1 MSNKDLKNLNE
12 NELEKALEIT
22 LSEKTPSEEIVKSVT
37 PWRKAMTMALL
48 GIAFT
53 LLTPNLF
60 YLNYILPAI
69 GIPLLFFGFRRL
81 RNDSKEFKAC
91 YIISTVKVFCCI
103 FNLFYN
109 STIYASGDCG
119 SAADIALLC
128 LSLLC
133 SLTLI
138 IALTL
143 AIRKT
148 QLKADLPVKL
158 KGPVAMIILYIVLL
172 ILALLGMAVPIIG
185 WVIIISYIA
194 ILVNLH
200 KVIKSIDTAGY
211 VIESAPSKALDK
223 VIGIFLLVVTVASIA
238 CGYLF
243 FHDYD
248 MQWKEFSQSEHAEVS
263 EIKENLKNL
272 GFPEKVLNDMS
283 AEDIEACKNAVNV
296 YSESEEWSVDESI
309 DILGFKVNPD
319 DPETN
324 EIRFTHVVVLLDKER
339 NEFRYIHYFEWIN
352 GDDFYGTEAI
362 QIWHNYGAEWI
373 DYDSFIGKV
382 LYTENGRTFASP
394 YYSFGN
400 ESYENDDAILGG
412 LYTEAFARFSFPS
425 GNLKQRGYVSYV
437 GGPNS
442 KTFTGSWINYN
453 HQKTWLQ
460 YPVTS
465 AAISRQKD
473 LSYDNGAFIVV
484 DDIFLFHTE
493 TKEFD

>member
-1 MSNKDLKNLNE
+1 MSNKDLKNLNDK
-12 NELEKALEIT
+12 ELEKALQIT
-22 LSEKTPSEEIVKSVT
+22 LSERTPSEEIVKSVT
-37 PWRKAMTMALL
+37 PWRKSMTMALL

-53 LLTPNLF
+53 LLTPDLF

-69 GIPLLFFGFRRL
+69 GIPLLLFGFRRL
-81 RNDSKEFKAC
+81 RNDGKEFKAC
-91 YIISTVKVFCCI
+91 YIISTVKVICCI

-119 SAADIALLC
+119 SAVDIGLLC
-128 LSLLC
+128 LSLTC
-133 SLTLI
+133 SLALI

-148 QLKADLPVKL
+148 QLKANLPVKL

-211 VIESAPSKALDK
+211 VIESAPTKIPDK
-223 VIGIFLLVVTVASIA
+223 IIGIFLLVVTVASIV
-238 CGYLF
+238 CGYLLL
-243 FHDYD
+243 HDYD
-248 MQWKEFSQSEHAEVS
+248 MQWKEFSQKEHTSVS

-272 GFPEKVLNDMS
+272 GFPEKVLDDMS
-283 AEDIEACKNAVNV
+283 KEDIEACKDALSV
-296 YSESEEWSVDESI
+296 YTETEEWSVDESV

-319 DPETN
+319 NPETK
-324 EIRFTHVVVLLDKER
+324 EIRFTHVLLLLDAER
-339 NEFRYIHYFEWIN
+339 NEWRYIHYFEWIN
-352 GDDFYGTEAI
+352 GDNFYGTEAI

-382 LYTENGRTFASP
+382 LFTENGRTYASP

-400 ESYENDDAILGG
+400 ESYKNDDAILGG

-437 GGPNS
+437 GGPNDD
-442 KTFTGSWINYN
+442 TFTGSWINYN

-460 YPVTS
+460 YPVAS
-465 AAISRQKD
+465 AAKSRQKD

-484 DDIFLFHTE
+484 DDVFLFHTE
-493 TKEFD
+493 TKEFN